1 MVKCIRVPKKD
12 AEAVRSKLIA
22 LGLLDRDYRI
32 QSDNSDVLIPILLCK
47 FEEFSS
53 EDVEM
58 KKIDH
63 KETDYRNLLNI
74 DEELKAFLPSSFDT
88 IGDVVVIKIPEEV
101 VHLKNDIGKA
111 IIDTTANV
119 RIVMMDEGVKGELRI
134 RELEQIA
141 GTGTSCT
148 IHTEFGVRMAVDPGK
163 VYFNPRLA
171 TERKRIAS
179 LVKERETIV
188 DMFAGVGPFP
198 LVISKHANPEMI
210 YSIDLNTDATEFTKK
225 NIEMNKVKNITALNG
240 DAATVMKDL
249 PKADRIIMNLPQ
261 SATEFLP
268 LALDGV
274 KAGGMIHLHKILER
288 SELEDFIENLT
299 MKMKNLGYTMVLDN
313 ISELKTYSPTMS
325 VYVFDIVR
333 KN

>member
-1 MVKCIRVPKKD
+1 MVKCIRVPKND
-12 AEAVRSKLIA
+12 AESVRSKLIA

-58 KKIDH
+58 ERIEH
-63 KETDYRNLLNI
+63 KETDYRNLLNM
-74 DEELKAFLPSSFDT
+74 DVDLKEFLPSSFDT
-88 IGDVVVIKIPEEV
+88 IGDVVVVKIPEEIIRF
-101 VHLKNDIGKA
+101 KNDIGKA
-111 IIDTTANV
+111 IMDTTANV
-119 RIVMMDEGVKGELRI
+119 RIVMLDSGVKGELRI

-141 GTGTSCT
+141 GSGTSST

-179 LVKERETIV
+179 MVKDHEIIV

-210 YSIDLNTDATEFTKK
+210 YSIDLNSDATEFTKQ

-240 DAATVMKDL
+240 DAATVMKCI

-261 SATEFLP
+261 SATEFLD
-268 LALDGV
+268 LALEGV
-274 KAGGMIHLHKILER
+274 KVGGMIHLHKILER
-288 SELEDFIENLT
+288 SELEEFIENLT
-299 MKMKNLGYTMVLDN
+299 LKMRERSYEMILDN

-333 KN
+333 KG